1 MLYCN
6 KYMQENRYKLV
17 IFTPLT
23 HSDTVREAL
32 GKAGAGV
39 IGNYE
44 CCSFSSVGFGRYR
57 GNEKSNPSIGV
68 AGNYEKVEEER
79 IEVVVSESVLK
90 KVVEEVKK
98 VHPYEEVAF
107 DIYKLENNL

>member
-1 MLYCN
+1 M
-6 KYMQENRYKLV
+6 KKMSYKLV

-23 HSDTVREAL
+23 HADIVREAL
-32 GKAGAGV
+32 GKAGAGI

-44 CCSFSSVGFGRYR
+44 YCSFSSIGYGRYR
-57 GNEKSNPSIGV
+57 GNEKSNPTIGI

-79 IEVVVSESVLK
+79 IEVVVNESVLK
-90 KVVEEVKK
+90 DAIAEVKK

-107 DIYKLENNL
+107 DIYKLENF

>member
-1 MLYCN
+1 MAMIEN
-6 KYMQENRYKLV
+6 KYKLV

-23 HSDTVREAL
+23 HSDIIREAL

-44 CCSFSSVGFGRYR
+44 YCSFSSIGYR

-68 AGNYEKVEEER
+68 ALNYEKVEEEK
-79 IEVVVSESVLK
+79 IEVIVNQSVLK
-90 KVVEEVKK
+90 KVIEDVKK

-107 DIYKLENNL
+107 DVYKLEEVQKFI

>member
-1 MLYCN
+1 
-6 KYMQENRYKLV
+6 MQENKYKLV

-23 HSDTVREAL
+23 HSDIVREAL

-44 CCSFSSVGFGRYR
+44 YCSFSSIGYGRYR
-57 GNEKSNPSIGV
+57 GNEKSNPTIGL

-79 IEVVVSESVLK
+79 IEVIVKESILK
-90 KVVEEVKK
+90 NVIVEVRK

-107 DIYKLENNL
+107 DVYKLENYE

>member
-1 MLYCN
+1 M
-6 KYMQENRYKLV
+6 KEITYKLV
-17 IFTPLT
+17 VFAPLT
-23 HSDTVREAL
+23 HADIVREAL

-44 CCSFSSVGFGRYR
+44 YCSFSSIGYGRYR
-57 GNEKSNPSIGV
+57 GNEKSNPTIGL

-79 IEVVVSESVLK
+79 IEVVVNENVLK
-90 KVVEEVKK
+90 NAIVEVKK

-107 DIYKLENNL
+107 DVYKLENIDFF

>member
-1 MLYCN
+1 MKEN
-6 KYMQENRYKLV
+6 KYKLV

-23 HSDTVREAL
+23 HADIVRESL

-44 CCSFSSVGFGRYR
+44 YCSFSSIGYGRYR
-57 GNEKSNPSIGV
+57 GNEKSNPTIGV

-79 IEVVVSESVLK
+79 IEVVVSGSILK
-90 KVVEEVKK
+90 NVIAEVKK

-107 DIYKLENNL
+107 DVYRLEDF

>member
-1 MLYCN
+1 
-6 KYMQENRYKLV
+6 MQENKYKLV

-23 HSDTVREAL
+23 HSDIVREAL

-44 CCSFSSVGFGRYR
+44 YCSFSSIGYGRYR
-57 GNEKSNPSIGV
+57 GNEKSNPNIGV

-79 IEVVVSESVLK
+79 IEVVVNESVLK
-90 KVVEEVKK
+90 SVIAEVKK

-107 DIYKLENNL
+107 DVYKLESYE

>member
-1 MLYCN
+1 
-6 KYMQENRYKLV
+6 MQENKYKLV

-23 HSDTVREAL
+23 HSDVVREAL
-32 GKAGAGV
+32 GRAGAGV

-44 CCSFSSVGFGRYR
+44 YCSFSSIGYGRYR

-79 IEVVVSESVLK
+79 IEVIVNENILK
-90 KVVEEVKK
+90 TVIAEVKK

-107 DIYKLENNL
+107 DVYKLESYE

>member
-1 MLYCN
+1 
-6 KYMQENRYKLV
+6 MQENKYKLV

-23 HSDTVREAL
+23 HSDIVREAL

-44 CCSFSSVGFGRYR
+44 YCSFSSIGYGRYR
-57 GNEKSNPSIGV
+57 GNEKSNPAIGS
-68 AGNYEKVEEER
+68 ALNYEKVEEER
-79 IEVVVSESVLK
+79 IEVIVNESVLK
-90 KVVEEVKK
+90 NVIAEVKK

-107 DIYKLENNL
+107 DVYKLENI

>member
-1 MLYCN
+1 
-6 KYMQENRYKLV
+6 MQENKYKLV

-23 HSDTVREAL
+23 HSDIVREAL

-44 CCSFSSVGFGRYR
+44 YCSFSSIGYGRYR
-57 GNEKSNPSIGV
+57 GNEKSNPTIGL

-79 IEVVVSESVLK
+79 IEVIVNDSVLK
-90 KVVEEVKK
+90 NVIAEVRK

-107 DIYKLENNL
+107 DVYKLENYE